1 MRLARLS
8 LCIALGALA
17 VAPAFAGPLA
27 HREVLPNGVVLLVA
41 ERPTIPIV
49 VVRVYLRAGSVYD
62 PPGAGG
68 LANLTADVLTRGT
81 AKRTGPE
88 LDSAIEFVGGNL
100 EGDAGREGATVG
112 LSVLRKDLAL
122 GLDLLAEVLLQP
134 AFPEAELERRKE
146 DIAASIQRSEQ
157 DPQTVAGRAMAGLLY
172 PGHPYSRPVS
182 GTVES
187 VRRLTREQ
195 VAAFHREN
203 YRPDAAVISVVGDVT
218 RDEIRRDLAARFN
231 GWAASAPPRPPIP
244 QAPASPPVET
254 RRIERDLTQTTV
266 SLARPGIRQDHPDYF
281 PLVVANYILGGGSAS
296 RLYMKVREERGLAYS
311 VYSGLSPGRY
321 GSAYFVGLQT
331 RLEAVDEAVRLVK
344 EEMARMG
351 REAVTPQELDTAKS
365 YLIGSYPLR
374 TDTSGKMA
382 GLLVAVEENQLGLDW
397 PDRFKA
403 GISRVTAVDVRRVAT
418 TYMDPTKFSSV
429 TVGK

>member
-1 MRLARLS
+1 MRFLRLS
-8 LCIALGALA
+8 LCVALA
-17 VAPAFAGPLA
+17 AMAVPALAGPLA

-49 VVRVYLRAGSVYD
+49 VVRAYVRAGSVYD
-62 PPGAGG
+62 PADAGG
-68 LANLTADVLTRGT
+68 LASLTADLLTRGT

-88 LDSAIEFVGGNL
+88 LDQAIEFVGGSL
-100 EGDAGREGATVG
+100 EGAASRDGATIG
-112 LSVLRKDLAL
+112 LAVLRKDLAL
-122 GLDLLAEVLLQP
+122 GLDLLAEVLREP
-134 AFPEAELERRKE
+134 AFPEAELKRRSE
-146 DIAASIQRSEQ
+146 EIAAGIQRSEQ
-157 DPQTVAGRAMAGLLY
+157 DPQTVANRATAQLLY

-195 VAAFHREN
+195 VVAFHREN
-203 YRPDAAVISVVGDVT
+203 YRPNGVVISVVGDVT
-218 RDEIRRDLAARFN
+218 RDEIRRALVARF
-231 GWAASAPPRPPIP
+231 GAWTAPAAPRPAIP
-244 QAPASPPVET
+244 QAPASPPVEAH
-254 RRIERDLTQTTV
+254 RIERNLTQATV

-281 PLVVANYILGGGSAS
+281 PLAVANYILGGGSAS
-296 RLYMKVREERGLAYS
+296 RLYTKVREERGLAYS
-311 VYSGLSPGRY
+311 VYSGLGPGRY
-321 GSAYFVGLQT
+321 GSSYFVGLQT

-344 EEMARMG
+344 EELARMAREPVTA
-351 REAVTPQELDTAKS
+351 RELELAKA

-403 GISRVTAVDVRRVAT
+403 GISRVTAADIRRVAT
-418 TYMDPTKFSSV
+418 IYMDPATFSSV

>member
-1 MRLARLS
+1 MRFLRLS
-8 LCIALGALA
+8 LCIVFAALA
-17 VAPAFAGPLA
+17 VPAFAGPLA

-41 ERPTIPIV
+41 ERPSIPIV
-49 VVRVYLRAGSVYD
+49 VVRATVRAGSVYEPAD
-62 PPGAGG
+62 AGG
-68 LANLTADVLTRGT
+68 LANLCADLLTRGT

-88 LDSAIEFVGGNL
+88 LDQAIEFVGGSL
-100 EGDAGREGATVG
+100 EGDATRDGATIG

-134 AFPEAELERRKE
+134 AFPEAELKRRSE
-146 DIAASIQRSEQ
+146 EIAAGIQRSEQ
-157 DPQTVAGRAMAGLLY
+157 DPQTVANRAMAQLLY

-187 VRRLTREQ
+187 VRRLTRGQ
-195 VAAFHREN
+195 VVAFHREN
-203 YRPDAAVISVVGDVT
+203 YRPDGVVISVVGDVT
-218 RDEIRRDLAARFN
+218 RDEIRRDLLARFGAWTAPAAARP
-231 GWAASAPPRPPIP
+231 AAP
-244 QAPASPPVET
+244 QAPSSPPVEA
-254 RRIERDLTQTTV
+254 RRIERNLTQATV

-296 RLYMKVREERGLAYS
+296 RLYTKVREERGLAYS
-311 VYSGLSPGRY
+311 VYSGLGPGRY
-321 GSAYFVGLQT
+321 GSSYFVWLQT

-344 EEMARMG
+344 EELARIA
-351 REAVTPQELDTAKS
+351 REPVTARELELAKS

-403 GISRVTAVDVRRVAT
+403 GISRVTAADIRRVAT
-418 TYMDPTKFSSV
+418 TYMDPATFSSV

>member
-1 MRLARLS
+1 MRFLRLS
-8 LCIALGALA
+8 LCVALA
-17 VAPAFAGPLA
+17 AMAVPALAGPLA

-49 VVRVYLRAGSVYD
+49 VVRAYVRAGSVYD
-62 PPGAGG
+62 PADAGG
-68 LANLTADVLTRGT
+68 LASLTADLLTRGT

-88 LDSAIEFVGGNL
+88 LDQAIEFVGGSL
-100 EGDAGREGATVG
+100 EGAASRDGATIG
-112 LSVLRKDLAL
+112 LAVLRKDLAL
-122 GLDLLAEVLLQP
+122 GLDLLAEVLREP
-134 AFPEAELERRKE
+134 AFPEAELKRRSE
-146 DIAASIQRSEQ
+146 EIAAGIQRSEQ
-157 DPQTVAGRAMAGLLY
+157 DPQTVANRATAQLLY

-195 VAAFHREN
+195 VVAFHREN
-203 YRPDAAVISVVGDVT
+203 YRPNGVVISVVGDVT
-218 RDEIRRDLAARFN
+218 RDEIRRALVARF
-231 GWAASAPPRPPIP
+231 GAWTAPAAPRPAIP
-244 QAPASPPVET
+244 QAPASPPVEAH
-254 RRIERDLTQTTV
+254 RIERNLTQATV

-281 PLVVANYILGGGSAS
+281 PLAVANYILGGGSAS
-296 RLYMKVREERGLAYS
+296 RLYTKVREERGLAYS
-311 VYSGLSPGRY
+311 VYSGLGPGRY
-321 GSAYFVGLQT
+321 GSSYFVGLQT

-344 EEMARMG
+344 EELARMAREPVTA
-351 REAVTPQELDTAKS
+351 RELELAKA

-403 GISRVTAVDVRRVAT
+403 GISRVTAADIRRVAT
-418 TYMDPTKFSSV
+418 TYMDPATFSSV